1 MSACLPFLRFFL
13 SAENGLENRLSGPDD
28 FFTGEEE
35 QPALARVMLAIKT
48 MAGPAVLSKDT
59 GIFSRQAVGVWGLKK
74 ASQAGATPSD

>member
-13 SAENGLENRLSGPDD
+13 SAENGLENRPDD

-59 GIFSRQAVGVWGLKK
+59 GIFSRQAVGCG
-74 ASQAGATPSD
+74 G